1 MNIPGEDAK
10 GVLHAIDFLKQ
21 VSEGKKVELGNRVAV
36 VGGGNAAVDAART
49 AVRLGAKEVSIIY
62 RRSRAEMPA
71 IPSEIDEMEQE
82 GVKIRYLTTP
92 YRSDSQRWKTG
103 QNKVHQDGTG

>member
-21 VSEGKKVELGNRVAV
+21 VSGGIKVELGNRVAV

-92 YRSDSQRWKTG
+92 YRGDSQRMENWPA
-103 QNKVHQDGTG
+103 